1 MNLRWIIRSLAALAV
16 LSGFGCNGGSS
27 STDSPSSVA
36 WAVAI
41 ERETGGALI
50 LKSVDGGAS
59 WDISL
64 RDPDP
69 SGPLDAVDFVDADV
83 GWAVGNN
90 DVFHTNDGGVTW
102 SNQADNLDFGPLIL
116 YAVDFV
122 DRRRGVIV
130 GTEFPDPPT
139 SFNGPPASFFTIDGG
154 ATWERSLIVPI
165 GIPIERRR
173 IRLFRVCLDPSGVGI
188 SSGLGFGA
196 RLVLTTADFGRT
208 WEEIETAFPGSGV
221 ACADGSIWAAGADDD
236 DPSAPPRPRLFQS
249 FDGGRTWE
257 DRSSGIDPAV
267 VGGLGSIALSG
278 DGTACASG
286 AYLGPGGT
294 PISLILRSSDGGSTW
309 DSTVLPETT
318 GSLSLRSVSCPSS
331 TQGVAGSETTDF
343 FATPPFHS
351 LLFALDGSRWAI
363 ADVPDSV
370 GDVRAVSFPPISSSR
385 LEGGRQ

>member
-1 MNLRWIIRSLAALAV
+1 MNLRWIIRSLASLAG
-16 LSGFGCNGGSS
+16 LAGLGCTG
-27 STDSPSSVA
+27 DSPSADPPSSA

-69 SGPLDAVDFVDADV
+69 SGPLDAIDFVDADV
-83 GWAVGNN
+83 GWAVGND

-116 YAVDFV
+116 FAVDFV

-139 SFNGPPASFFTIDGG
+139 NFDGPPASFFTIDGG

-165 GIPIERRR
+165 GIPTERRR
-173 IRLFRVCLDPSGVGI
+173 IRLSIVCLDPSGVGI
-188 SSGLGFGA
+188 SVGEGFSA
-196 RLVLTTADFGRT
+196 WLVLTTADFGRT

-221 ACADGSIWAAGADDD
+221 ACADGSIWAAGTDD
-236 DPSAPPRPRLFQS
+236 DPSAPPRPRLSQS

-257 DRSSGIDPAV
+257 YRSSGIDPAV
-267 VGGLGSIALSG
+267 VGGLGSIAFSG

-286 AYLGPGGT
+286 ALGPGGT

-309 DSTVLPETT
+309 NSTVLPETT
-318 GSLSLRSVSCPSS
+318 GGQRLRSVSCPSS
-331 TQGVAGSETTDF
+331 TQGVAGSEGTDPSV
-343 FATPPFHS
+343 PPSSHS
-351 LLFALDGSRWAI
+351 LLFSLDGSRWAI

-370 GDVRAVSFPPISSSR
+370 GDARAVSFP
-385 LEGGRQ
+385 LEVGLR